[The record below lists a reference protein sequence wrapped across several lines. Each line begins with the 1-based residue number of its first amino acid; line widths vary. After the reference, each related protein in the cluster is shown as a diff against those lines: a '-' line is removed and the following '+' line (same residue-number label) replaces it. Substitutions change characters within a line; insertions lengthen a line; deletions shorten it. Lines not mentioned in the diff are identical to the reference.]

1 MVPPERS
8 SLGTWLLEHA
18 GVDDALVGDLAEGS
32 LRLHSEQGE
41 RSGLWYWRQVIAAIA
56 QSWAQTIVHHKWLAM
71 RAIVTGWVLWA
82 TLFLVMNALNSSTP
96 QAWIPM
102 ASGLIKYGQWL
113 AIGWTIGVLHRPYY
127 ASMVLPYV
135 LFTMVMSVPA
145 VSQMV
150 VTLFGHPRYNAPSA
164 TIVILAVVSLLMGG
178 LLSAETRHKVP
189 RVRRH
194 TPSHSP
200 IG

>member
-1 MVPPERS
+1 MAPPERS
-8 SLGTWLLEHA
+8 SFGTWLLEHA

-32 LRLHSEQGE
+32 LRL
-41 RSGLWYWRQVIAAIA
+41 RSDHGDRSVLWYWRQVVAAIM
-56 QSWAQTIVHHKWLAM
+56 QSWTQTMVHHKWLAL

-82 TLFLVMNALNSSTP
+82 TLFIVMNALNSSAP
-96 QAWIPM
+96 HAWMPI
-102 ASGLIKYGQWL
+102 ASALIRYGQWL
-113 AIGWTIGVLHRPYY
+113 VIGWTIGVLHRPYY

-135 LFTMVMSVPA
+135 LFTMVMSVPT
-145 VSQMV
+145 VSRTV

-164 TIVILAVVSLLMGG
+164 TIVILAVVSLLVGG
-178 LLSAETRHKVP
+178 LLSAETRHKLP

-194 TPSHSP
+194 TPSHSA

>member
-1 MVPPERS
+1 MAPPERS
-8 SLGTWLLEHA
+8 SFGTWLLEHA

-32 LRLHSEQGE
+32 LRLRSEQGE
-41 RSGLWYWRQVIAAIA
+41 RSGLWYWRQVVAAIA
-56 QSWAQTIVHHKWLAM
+56 QSWTQTIVHHKWLAL
-71 RAIVTGWVLWA
+71 RAIATGWVLWA
-82 TLFLVMNALNSSTP
+82 MLFIVMNALNNSAS

-102 ASGLIKYGQWL
+102 ASALIRYGQWL
-113 AIGWTIGVLHRPYY
+113 AIGWVIGVLHRPYY

-135 LFTMVMSVPA
+135 LFTMIMSVPA

-150 VTLFGHPRYNAPSA
+150 VTIFGHPRYNAPSA
-164 TIVILAVVSLLMGG
+164 TIVILAVVSLLVGG

-194 TPSHSP
+194 TPSHSA